1 MTMRATGLIS
11 GLKCSSNSDCF
22 GFVEY
27 KGRRE
32 ICASFCIVAPQT
44 SKTRQHRRYHAPQ
57 QTNVRSKEAATQRW
71 GAWPTA
77 AIGRSL
83 RSCAKGGIQSIAH

>member
-22 GFVEY
+22 GFVKN

-32 ICASFCIVAPQT
+32 ICAPYSIVTPQT
-44 SKTRQHRRYHAPQ
+44 SKTRQHRRYHAAQ
-57 QTNVRSKEAATQRW
+57 QTNVRSRQAVAQRW
-71 GAWPTA
+71 VVRP
-77 AIGRSL
+77 RS
-83 RSCAKGGIQSIAH
+83 AKGRE